1 MDKIEKTT
9 QSHIMKIKHYGTP
22 SLEVFDILQEGILCA
37 SVDDDIDFSSLGSE
51 GIEDSGH
58 TINWGK

>member
-1 MDKIEKTT
+1 MKTK
-9 QSHIMKIKHYGTP
+9 QYDTP
-22 SLEVFDILQEGILCA
+22 SLEVLQVSLEAILCA
-37 SVDDDIDFSSLGSE
+37 SAEEDDFDFSALGSE

>member
-1 MDKIEKTT
+1 MKTR
-9 QSHIMKIKHYGTP
+9 QYGTP
-22 SLEVFDILQEGILCA
+22 SLEVVEMSLEAILCA
-37 SVDDDIDFSSLGSE
+37 SGAESIDFNTLGSE

>member
-1 MDKIEKTT
+1 
-9 QSHIMKIKHYGTP
+9 MKIKHYGTP
-22 SLEVFDILQEGILCA
+22 SLEVLDILQEGILCA

>member
-1 MDKIEKTT
+1 MKTK
-9 QSHIMKIKHYGTP
+9 QYDTP
-22 SLEVFDILQEGILCA
+22 SLEVLQVSLEAILCA
-37 SVDDDIDFSSLGSE
+37 SGAESIDFSTLGSE

>member
-1 MDKIEKTT
+1 MKTK
-9 QSHIMKIKHYGTP
+9 QYDTP
-22 SLEVFDILQEGILCA
+22 SLEVLEMSLEAILCA
-37 SVDDDIDFSSLGSE
+37 SGVDDIDFSTLGSE